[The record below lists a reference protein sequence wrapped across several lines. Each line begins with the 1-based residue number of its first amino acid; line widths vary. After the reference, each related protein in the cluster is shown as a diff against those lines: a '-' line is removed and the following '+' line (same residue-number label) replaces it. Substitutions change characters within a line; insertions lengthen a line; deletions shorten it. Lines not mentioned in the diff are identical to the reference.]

1 MKTHDEVVEE
11 LVSLI
16 IMQDREIKKLNRKI
30 ERITQYLEVY
40 EEYLEGVDDS
50 KWRQ

>member
-1 MKTHDEVVEE
+1 MRDKIVEE
-11 LVSLI
+11 LVSLLL
-16 IMQDREIKKLNRKI
+16 MQEEELSRLRRKI

-40 EEYLEGVDDS
+40 EEYLEGADNS

>member
-1 MKTHDEVVEE
+1 MRDKIVEE

-16 IMQDREIKKLNRKI
+16 LMQEEELNRLKRKI

-40 EEYLEGVDDS
+40 EEYLEGADNS
-50 KWRQ
+50 KWQQ